1 MLEVKQLTK
10 AYGNLVAVDH
20 MDIQFRN
27 GIYGLLGPNG
37 AGKTTLLSMIMGA
50 LRPDQG
56 DIFFE
61 GASLSKDR
69 KKFNSK
75 VGYLPQGP
83 LFYKEFTGQEF
94 LEYICVLKNL
104 PKFEHVEEVNRVFNE
119 VNLSDAKNKR
129 IGAYSGG
136 MRQRLGIAQALLGDP
151 KVLVF
156 DEPTAGLDPIER
168 IRFRNTISRFS
179 NEKTIIIATHIVPDI
194 ESIAQSVVMIESGMI
209 VAHDSPEALMES
221 IKGMV
226 WTLTIPINKIDSY
239 INQYRISNIQ
249 LTNQHYLLRIIDEQ
263 EPGPDAVQTAPRLE
277 EAYIYMTKG
286 KLYDVASL

>member
-10 AYGNLVAVDH
+10 AYGNLVAVNH